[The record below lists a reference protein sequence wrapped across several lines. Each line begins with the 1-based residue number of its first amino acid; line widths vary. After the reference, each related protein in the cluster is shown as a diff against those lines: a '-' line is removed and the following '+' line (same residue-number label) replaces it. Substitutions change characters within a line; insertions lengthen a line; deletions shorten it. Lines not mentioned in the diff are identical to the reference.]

1 MYYIKKVVMSGK
13 NVETSSIDLYPGV
26 NILYGSSNTGKSY
39 VAECIDY
46 VMGNEETRIDD
57 NKGYDNV
64 HVEIYVDGSYLSMDR
79 KLNETVV
86 HVVSNVEGIASGDY
100 TLKGKY
106 GGHV

>member
-1 MYYIKKVVMSGK
+1 MVH
-13 NVETSSIDLYPGV
+13 L
-26 NILYGSSNTGKSY
+26 ILVRVTWQSAS
-39 VAECIDY
+39 
-46 VMGNEETRIDD
+46 
-57 NKGYDNV
+57 KGYDNV
-64 HVEIYVDGSYLSMDR
+64 HVEIDVDGSYLSMDR